1 MLSYFISWVINV
13 MKHTNRLSW
22 PKIDRYKG
30 IIQGPIF
37 GLCCA
42 LAILGIVGCQTTTT
56 FQSADVP
63 PSPLKIRLAKQ
74 QGKPVPTSILGPTVS
89 GILKKPDGEGPFP
102 AVIMFPTSGGWKYTP
117 KYWQGLLNDW
127 GYVTLEVHSFEA
139 RGYTQLPLYKPHTVV
154 SPAGGMLLDAIGAN
168 GHLRTLPFVDG
179 NRIAVMGWSYGAETA
194 LAAVDKLT
202 GSINYQ
208 DRFAAAV
215 AFYPGWCAASDDFFA
230 PALILIGALDDETS
244 PRICEAMLREK
255 PDGSAPIELKI
266 YSGSYHRF
274 DVPGKSYFFR
284 GHFSQYNA
292 AATSDA
298 KLRIKAFLG
307 KHL

>member
-13 MKHTNRLSW
+13 TKHTNRLSW
-22 PKIDRYKG
+22 PKIDLYKG

-42 LAILGIVGCQTTTT
+42 LAMLGIVGCQTTTT

-63 PSPLKIRLAKQ
+63 PSQLKIRLAKQ
-74 QGKPVPTSILGPTVS
+74 QGKPVPTAILGPTVS
-89 GILKKPDGEGPFP
+89 GILKKPDGDGPFP
-102 AVIMFPTSGGWKYTP
+102 AVIMLPTSGGWKHTP

-139 RGYTQLPLYKPHTVV
+139 RGYTTLPSYQPRDVV
-154 SPAGGMLLDAIGAN
+154 APAGGMLLDAIGAN
-168 GHLRTLPFVDG
+168 RHLRTLLFVDG
-179 NRIAVMGWSYGAETA
+179 SRIAIMGWSFGAMTA

-202 GSINYQ
+202 GSVNFQ

-215 AFYPGWCAASDDFFA
+215 AFYPGCEASGDFFA
-230 PALILIGALDDETS
+230 PALVLIGELDDEVRPS
-244 PRICEAMLREK
+244 KCRLMLHDK

-266 YSGSYHRF
+266 YPDSYHKF
-274 DVPGKSYFFR
+274 DAPGVPKFIE
-284 GHFSQYNA
+284 GHFYKYNA
-292 AATSDA
+292 AATADA
-298 KLRIKAFLG
+298 KARVQAFLG